1 MAENALHVDE
11 GCRSSIKTRIPNIT
25 DRPLHV
31 LYLLNDYIHCVLEKR
46 ATMNVLS
53 VGSTLYSAA
62 LVTRQSCPGITALSN
77 AFNQRAYKRSICN
90 KSGTRM
96 VCRVGGE
103 SSAAQPGDFE
113 SETGPILQTGD
124 AFPPTNVPPGGNG
137 DGGDGNNDE
146 NALLLMAAG
155 RTVQSLPLDMVQAMK
170 NGTLPKDMLKR
181 YLDMTSNGFLAWLM
195 QFGGFRERL
204 LADPGFFVKVAIE
217 VGIGICTK
225 TTAEYTKRGDQFE
238 SQLDFVFA
246 NICMAL
252 VADFMLVWLPA
263 PTYAASKS
271 SVSAGKNGG
280 LLSSLNNVFKGCPD
294 NAFQKVPP
302 GYQPF
307 TFGQRCGAVV
317 RNGAKL
323 FGVGFFASLLGV
335 GLTNGLIAVRE
346 LMDPTFVPLNAP
358 QDVATMSAAY
368 GLYMASSSNLRYQI
382 LAGILEERGI
392 EVIFKSNPAICAALS
407 FAVRTGNTF
416 LGSLLWVDFLNII
429 GLQKIGGH

>member
-1 MAENALHVDE
+1 MDT
-11 GCRSSIKTRIPNIT
+11 RKSIDTSLAFGSNGQIKIFHCILQIQSTR
-25 DRPLHV
+25 
-31 LYLLNDYIHCVLEKR
+31 
-46 ATMNVLS
+46 MNVLS
-53 VGSTLYSAA
+53 GGSSHSALTTRQPHLGCNAFFSTLKVSHYSN
-62 LVTRQSCPGITALSN
+62 VDIS
-77 AFNQRAYKRSICN
+77 RARIVYRAS
-90 KSGTRM
+90 
-96 VCRVGGE
+96 GE
-103 SSAAQPGDFE
+103 SAAAQPGDFE
-113 SETGPILQTGD
+113 SDKGATLQAGD
-124 AFPPTNVPPGGNG
+124 AFPPTNDPPSDDG
-137 DGGDGNNDE
+137 DNGDGNNGE

-155 RTVQSLPLDMVQAMK
+155 RSVQSLPVDMVQAMK
-170 NGTLPKDMLKR
+170 NGSLPKDMLQR
-181 YLDMTSNGFLAWLM
+181 YLDMTSNSFLAWLM

-204 LADPGFFVKVAIE
+204 LADPGFLVKVAIE

-225 TTAEYTKRGDQFE
+225 TTAEYAKRGEQFE

-263 PTYAASKS
+263 PTYAANKS
-271 SVSAGKNGG
+271 AMAATKNGG
-280 LLSSLNNVFKGCPD
+280 FLAPLNNLFKGCPD

-307 TFGQRCGAVV
+307 TLGQRCGAVV

-368 GLYMASSSNLRYQI
+368 GLYMASSSNLRYQV

-392 EVIFKSNPAICAALS
+392 EVLFKSNPAICAALS

-416 LGSLLWVDFLNII
+416 LGSLLWVDFLNILGI
-429 GLQKIGGH
+429 QKIGGH

>member
-1 MAENALHVDE
+1 M
-11 GCRSSIKTRIPNIT
+11 
-25 DRPLHV
+25 
-31 LYLLNDYIHCVLEKR
+31 
-46 ATMNVLS
+46 
-53 VGSTLYSAA
+53 
-62 LVTRQSCPGITALSN
+62 
-77 AFNQRAYKRSICN
+77 
-90 KSGTRM
+90 
-96 VCRVGGE
+96 GGE
-103 SSAAQPGDFE
+103 SAAAQPGDFE
-113 SETGPILQTGD
+113 NDKGDTVETGD
-124 AFPPTNVPPGGNG
+124 AFPPTKNPPGDNG
-137 DGGDGNNDE
+137 DNGDGNNDE

-155 RTVQSLPLDMVQAMK
+155 RSVQSLPLDMVQALQK
-170 NGTLPKDMLKR
+170 GTLPKDMLQR
-181 YLDMTSNGFLAWLM
+181 YLDMTSNPVLGWLM
-195 QFGGFRERL
+195 QFAGFRERL

-225 TTAEYTKRGDQFE
+225 TTAEYAKRGDKFD

-263 PTYAASKS
+263 PTYAANKS
-271 SVSAGKNGG
+271 AIGGSARAG
-280 LLSSLNNVFKGCPD
+280 LLAPINNLFKGCPD

-307 TFGQRCGAVV
+307 TLGQRCGAVV

-335 GLTNGLIAVRE
+335 GLTNGLIAIRE
-346 LMDPTFVPLNAP
+346 IMDPTFVPLNAP

-382 LAGILEERGI
+382 LAGVLEERGI
-392 EVIFKSNPAICAALS
+392 EVVFRNNPAICAALS

-416 LGSLLWVDFLNII
+416 LGSLLWVDFLSIL